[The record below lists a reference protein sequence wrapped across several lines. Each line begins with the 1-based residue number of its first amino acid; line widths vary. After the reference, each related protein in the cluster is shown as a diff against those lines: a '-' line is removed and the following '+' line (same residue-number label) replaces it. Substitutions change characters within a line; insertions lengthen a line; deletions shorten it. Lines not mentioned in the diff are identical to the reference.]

1 MTGGG
6 VKIKTSSFSFDE
18 IRIVTE
24 NIMKKEVIF
33 ILFFILFTVL

>member
-1 MTGGG
+1 LTGEG

-18 IRIVTE
+18 IKIVTE

-33 ILFFILFTVL
+33 ILSFNLFTVL